1 MPEVVSR
8 GDPKRSM
15 ELLWGTGE
23 APTRGPKPGLSVAAI
38 AAAGI
43 ALADAEGIGALSMRR
58 VAERLGKSAMSLYTY
73 VPSKAELVDVM
84 LDTVLGEVQTDIA
97 IDDGWRQAVEAH
109 ARDLW
114 ALYERHPWVL
124 QLVGSRPTLGPNEL
138 AVFEAELR
146 LVDGLGLSGTDM
158 ANTVALVVGF
168 VAGAAKSVADA
179 KAAEQLTGVSDD
191 DWWNARSPLLDG
203 VYDPARYPVSTRL
216 SAEQTF
222 DQLDRAPDDTTP
234 YLERGALDAFEFGL
248 QRVLDGIEAYIG
260 VRAAAVGTTKRSRRK
275 G

>member
-23 APTRGPKPGLSVAAI
+23 APTRGPKPGLSVGAI
-38 AAAGI
+38 AVAGI

-73 VPSKAELVDVM
+73 VPSKAELLDVM
-84 LDTVLGEVQTDIA
+84 LDTVLGEVRTDVA
-97 IDDGWRQAVEAH
+97 SDAGWRPAVEAH
-109 ARDLW
+109 ARALW

-138 AVFEAELR
+138 GLYEAQLR
-146 LVDGLGLSGTDM
+146 LVDGLGLSATDM
-158 ANTVALVVGF
+158 ANTVSLIVGY

-191 DWWNARSPLLDG
+191 DWWSARSPLLDD
-203 VYDPARYPVSTRL
+203 VYDPAKYPVSTRL
-216 SAEQTF
+216 SSEQAF
-222 DQLDRAPDDTTP
+222 DQIDRAPDDTTP
-234 YLERGALDAFEFGL
+234 YLVRSALDAFEFGL
-248 QRVLDGIEAYIG
+248 QRMLDGIESYI
-260 VRAAAVGTTKRSRRK
+260 AAQRSARKAARR
-275 G
+275 GR